1 MKPLDSCVPTSEN
14 RENEENRTFTT
25 ILYHTHCNNKGLID
39 YTSITFP
46 IKGKMNSWERNSEGL
61 GPMHS
66 KSKTHGKNQAFCWLH
81 NDIHLTNVTQS
92 SNYVQSKGEKD

>member
-1 MKPLDSCVPTSEN
+1 
-14 RENEENRTFTT
+14 
-25 ILYHTHCNNKGLID
+25 
-39 YTSITFP
+39 
-46 IKGKMNSWERNSEGL
+46 MNSWERNSEGL

-92 SNYVQSKGEKD
+92 SNYVQSKKTELTVFKNHRKKSQSTLRAERATFTL

>member
-1 MKPLDSCVPTSEN
+1 
-14 RENEENRTFTT
+14 
-25 ILYHTHCNNKGLID
+25 
-39 YTSITFP
+39 
-46 IKGKMNSWERNSEGL
+46 MNSWERNSEGL

-66 KSKTHGKNQAFCWLH
+66 KSKTHGKTRLSVGYLH

>member
-1 MKPLDSCVPTSEN
+1 
-14 RENEENRTFTT
+14 
-25 ILYHTHCNNKGLID
+25 
-39 YTSITFP
+39 
-46 IKGKMNSWERNSEGL
+46 MNSWERNSEGL

-66 KSKTHGKNQAFCWLH
+66 KSKTHGKNRAFCWLH